1 MCQKFNHYK
10 KRPCNHALI
19 ARYEPYLIVCVR
31 VIPPH
36 LLLSHHFFM
45 FAVCALSIN
54 RLCYRYLLC
63 AIEVSIIL
71 TQWMYLTISG
81 TKLCVVCH
89 SGVYRCVG
97 WLLWVTRKNKF
108 VFRKLNASDKMDFFD
123 GRKTVGQES
132 IEMDLNE
139 MQNERMYAKNNEL
152 NNSIDSLCTRTF
164 HRKFHF
170 IWCQLNDKNV
180 EMQMHGYFSYH
191 YNIRDSTTV
200 SA

>member
-1 MCQKFNHYK
+1 M
-10 KRPCNHALI
+10 PLI
-19 ARYEPYLIVCVR
+19 VRYEPYLIVACAWCR
-31 VIPPH
+31 LTP
-36 LLLSHHFFM
+36 LSRASS

-63 AIEVSIIL
+63 SIEVSIIL
-71 TQWMYLTISG
+71 TQWMYLTISAA
-81 TKLCVVCH
+81 KLCVVCH
-89 SGVYRCVG
+89 SGVYRFDG

-108 VFRKLNASDKMDFFD
+108 VFCKLNASDKMDFTKWKETRCEKAPMQMDSD
-123 GRKTVGQES
+123 G
-132 IEMDLNE
+132 
-139 MQNERMYAKNNEL
+139 MQNERMYARNNEL
-152 NNSIDSLCTRTF
+152 NNSIDSLCTRTI

-180 EMQMHGYFSYH
+180 EMQMLGYFSYH